1 VGEAFTPSEA
11 SRGRTPRRG
20 KDHADP
26 SRATFRPGGNQDH
39 LEVMTQQV
47 NVNSDLASFGTIST
61 ATSPTEQSEL
71 DATGERGD
79 LLE

>member
-1 VGEAFTPSEA
+1 
-11 SRGRTPRRG
+11 
-20 KDHADP
+20 
-26 SRATFRPGGNQDH
+26 
-39 LEVMTQQV
+39 MTQQV